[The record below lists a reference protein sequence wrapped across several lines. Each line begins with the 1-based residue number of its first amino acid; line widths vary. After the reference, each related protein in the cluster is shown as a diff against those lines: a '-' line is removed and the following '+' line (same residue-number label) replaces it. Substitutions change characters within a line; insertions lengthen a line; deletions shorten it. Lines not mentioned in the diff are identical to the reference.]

1 MHKPDGVIEVF
12 LQPGDLYFGDRYT
25 RIRTLL
31 GSCVSLVLW
40 HKQELLGGMCH
51 YMLPSRRHAGRQL
64 DGRYADEA
72 LHLMLKEIRASGTRA
87 EDYRLSLF
95 GGGNMFGALMQ
106 RNIGQTNVSAGLELL
121 AAHGLQCHA
130 RHAGGDGYR
139 NLIFDVWSGH
149 VALRCPHQQQIATR
163 RYEAQPS

>member
-40 HKQELLGGMCH
+40 HKHELLGGMCH
-51 YMLPSRRHAGRQL
+51 YMLPSRRNRGTQL

-72 LHLMLKEIRASGTRA
+72 LHLLLKEIRASGTRA
-87 EDYRLSLF
+87 EEYRINLF
-95 GGGNMFGALMQ
+95 GGGNMFGALTK
-106 RNIGQTNVSAGLELL
+106 RSIGTSNVSAGLELL
-121 AAHGLQCHA
+121 AAHGLRCHG
-130 RHAGGDGYR
+130 RDAGGMGYR
-139 NLIFDVWSGH
+139 NLIFDVWSGQI
-149 VALRCPHQQQIATR
+149 ALRSPTQQQIATR
-163 RYEAQPS
+163 RYEAQK